1 VVTSQLAETGDSF
14 CARRGHA
21 SGRSSGV
28 AVGGRAWGW
37 GVDWGY
43 AWREDVVSTTSAMAV
58 VVAVAPVGIE
68 GVGGN
73 EGI

>member
-1 VVTSQLAETGDSF
+1 
-14 CARRGHA
+14 
-21 SGRSSGV
+21 V